1 MTIRPLLLLALT
13 GLAPANADIV
23 PAPLFRDG
31 AVLQQGKPL
40 PVWGS
45 ADPGESVT
53 VAFAGQSPTATAAPD
68 GRWRVTLPP
77 LSASTA
83 PRELVMRGKNTVVVR
98 DVLVGE
104 VWLASGQS
112 NMEWP
117 LSHSADPRE
126 EIAAARFPLIRHFNV
141 ERHADTVPLTTA
153 EGGWSPATSE
163 HAGKFSAVAHHFAV
177 ALHGALD
184 TPVGIINSTW
194 GGSALEAWMDE
205 PTFLA
210 DPARARR
217 LAGSR
222 RSLEN
227 YPAAL
232 TRHEAA
238 LAAWEKEKAAAQAA
252 DQPFDKKAPRAPR
265 GPDSHTTLA
274 GSYNGMIHPLVPYA
288 LRGVIWYQGEG
299 NVRRADDYARDFPAL
314 ITGWRA
320 AFGQGD
326 FPFYWVQLPNFDL
339 GRKNDSNWQWAQLR
353 EAQTKTLSVHNTGQA
368 VTIDV
373 GEDHGLHPKNKKPV
387 GQRLARLALAR
398 TYGAKDVIDSGPEF
412 KAAHRDGTAWR
423 VTFEPSPSPLRA
435 APGGLTGFELAG
447 ADRIFHPAEARID
460 GDTVIVISPAVPE
473 PVALRY
479 AYRNAPQPGLFNA
492 DGLPAAPFR
501 TDNW

>member
-265 GPDSHTTLA
+265 GPD
-274 GSYNGMIHPLVPYA
+274 
-288 LRGVIWYQGEG
+288 R
-299 NVRRADDYARDFPAL
+299 
-314 ITGWRA
+314 
-320 AFGQGD
+320 
-326 FPFYWVQLPNFDL
+326 
-339 GRKNDSNWQWAQLR
+339 
-353 EAQTKTLSVHNTGQA
+353 
-368 VTIDV
+368 
-373 GEDHGLHPKNKKPV
+373 
-387 GQRLARLALAR
+387 
-398 TYGAKDVIDSGPEF
+398 
-412 KAAHRDGTAWR
+412 
-423 VTFEPSPSPLRA
+423 
-435 APGGLTGFELAG
+435 
-447 ADRIFHPAEARID
+447 
-460 GDTVIVISPAVPE
+460 
-473 PVALRY
+473 
-479 AYRNAPQPGLFNA
+479 
-492 DGLPAAPFR
+492 
-501 TDNW
+501 